1 MVINDATYLLDE
13 SLESLKRIHEIQILM
28 ENKTE
33 FAKLNNEERQQKQ
46 SQLTQDERQC
56 KSYLTLALETVEMFS
71 YMTKYV
77 QEPFLKTVMVIL

>member
-33 FAKLNNEERQQKQ
+33 FARLNNEERQQKQ
-46 SQLTQDERQC
+46 SQLAQDERQC

-77 QEPFLKTVMVIL
+77 QEPFLKTVIFFS

>member
-33 FAKLNNEERQQKQ
+33 LAKLNNEERQQKQ
-46 SQLTQDERQC
+46 SQLAQDERQC

-77 QEPFLKTVMVIL
+77 QEPFLKTV

>member
-1 MVINDATYLLDE
+1 MVINDATYFLDE

>member
-77 QEPFLKTVMVIL
+77 QEPFLKTVMIIL